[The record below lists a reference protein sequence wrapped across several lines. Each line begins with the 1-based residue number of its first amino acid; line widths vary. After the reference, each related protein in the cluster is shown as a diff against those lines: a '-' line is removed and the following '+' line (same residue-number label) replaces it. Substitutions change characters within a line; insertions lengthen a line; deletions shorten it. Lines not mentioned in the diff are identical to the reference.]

1 MTSTATSTGA
11 MPFRALTKMRPKMPI
26 PVQPGSV
33 RPSTAPIVR
42 PMAILSKRLTEVYLS
57 SNFLAMFMA
66 FYCLFSVLSNRMMR
80 TGLSLPSCMW
90 LQRFVIPVSRKPH
103 FSITLPEAVFPGK

>member
-1 MTSTATSTGA
+1 
-11 MPFRALTKMRPKMPI
+11 MPFRALTNMRPRMAMP
-26 PVQPGSV
+26 VHRGSV
-33 RPSTAPIVR
+33 RPSMAPIQADEMR
-42 PMAILSKRLTEVYLS
+42 SMRLTEVYLS

-80 TGLSLPSCMW
+80 TGLSPPSCRW

-103 FSITLPEAVFPGK
+103 FSITLPEAGFSGK